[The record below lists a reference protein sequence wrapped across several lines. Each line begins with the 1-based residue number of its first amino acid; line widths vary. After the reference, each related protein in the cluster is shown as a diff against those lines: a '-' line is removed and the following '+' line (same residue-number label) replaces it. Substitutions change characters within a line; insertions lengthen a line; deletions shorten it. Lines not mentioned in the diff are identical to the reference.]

1 MTTKTFA
8 IINSSDISDLGKHK
22 ASGCT
27 VLTYS
32 ALLTYCRNKTSC
44 FPSIKTI
51 SEAIGGV
58 YSVRQIQRALKF
70 LEDNHFIKRNGKRSK
85 ERFVLL
91 KRLVISMR
99 RKSPTHL
106 QGHKRRW
113 NNKVK
118 KTSFF
123 KKGNNKENELY
134 VNKSDT
140 SKNTQKESEYRG
152 AFQAEKIFS
161 LWVIENPD
169 KDITKL
175 STNDLAIIRAY
186 LKQKDKRALDF
197 REWMVDSWKDVFF
210 YIKGQ
215 ELVG

>member
-1 MTTKTFA
+1 MTTNTFA

-91 KRLVISMR
+91 KRLVKSIR

-106 QGHKRRW
+106 QGHKSRW

-123 KKGNNKENELY
+123 KKGNHKENELC
-134 VNKSDT
+134 VNKQVLQENR
-140 SKNTQKESEYRG
+140 KKEGEYHD

-161 LWVIENPD
+161 LWVMDNPD

-175 STNDLAIIRAY
+175 STNDVAIIRAY
-186 LKQKDKRALDF
+186 LQQKDKRALDF
-197 REWMVDSWKDVFF
+197 REWMVDCWKDVFL